1 MPTLDEQIAIIGY
14 LAKATTHID
23 EAITAARR
31 QIELLREYR
40 TRLISDV
47 VTGKTAQL
55 IFRDPLHA
63 TREDHYSLEPRLQ
76 TIGIAGPVVLMVIHT
91 PPEPDPTT
99 GEEAGRI
106 ISARKADREERE
118 RYEEGKSWAH

>member
-1 MPTLDEQIAIIGY
+1 MASQIIWTWDPDKDRVNR
-14 LAKATTHID
+14 AKHC
-23 EAITAARR
+23 
-31 QIELLREYR
+31 
-40 TRLISDV
+40 ISFD
-47 VTGKTAQL
+47 TAQL

-63 TREDHYSLEPRLQ
+63 TREDYYPPEPRLQ

-106 ISARKADREERE
+106 ISARKADR
-118 RYEEGKSWAH
+118 